1 MRSVSIGVHSLILGV
16 RKAGNTKRFEVLANG
31 SVIELSIFQF
41 QQGVAMDDSV
51 SRIVAEIES
60 RTSISESTLVD
71 LQKLLDLALKT
82 NDSTNLDLLFNEL
95 SSRKMSPSSLVD
107 SLSSAMDSGGVSL
120 LASNVYLMLLLSPN
134 SPVFTLFTPMAFLS
148 LLRSVRLAFKK
159 PSLGSNQSS
168 AGHIRGRRKRGG
180 GRVGMMKGKGKNVED
195 SENEVGEEAFNVK
208 LMLRVLERLATVLG
222 LVHLDRFTDSLR
234 SLVQT
239 VVEIPVMA
247 NELCGSSGN
256 YEKLCKLCSRIL
268 SEVLKAEH
276 GDPGLSAAEVLKSL
290 TPLILLPKSQARSF
304 ALGFLVNIMIEMTKD
319 SDEIKKAVVNLP
331 KYLVHKSPEK
341 AEPRALAVESIGEV
355 VKILDFEDQ
364 IGFVD
369 YVVKMSQGKG
379 QFRLLAVDLFLVL
392 MMSIR
397 NPLGSGSDNE
407 VEDSSWGL
415 KCLEALIQRCSD
427 VTAGIRARAL
437 TNLSQLLS
445 ILSLKDKSRDVLK
458 ELMGVGNEGSNR
470 PQGGLNDLLRKR
482 CMDDKAAVR
491 KASLILISKLT
502 TLLGGSLDGDL
513 LKIVGMACSDPLVS
527 IRKAAISAISEVR

>member
-1 MRSVSIGVHSLILGV
+1 
-16 RKAGNTKRFEVLANG
+16 
-31 SVIELSIFQF
+31 
-41 QQGVAMDDSV
+41 MDDSV
-51 SRIVAEIES
+51 SRVVAEIES
-60 RTSISESTLVD
+60 QTSISESALVD
-71 LQKLLDLALKT
+71 LQTLLDLALK
-82 NDSTNLDLLFNEL
+82 NDDSTNIDLLFNEL
-95 SSRKMSPSSLVD
+95 TSRKMSHSSLVD

-159 PSLGSNQSS
+159 PSLGSNQGS
-168 AGHIRGRRKRGG
+168 AGDIRGRRKRGG
-180 GRVGMMKGKGKNVED
+180 GRVGMRKDKGKNVED
-195 SENEVGEEAFNVK
+195 SENEVGEGGFNVK
-208 LMLRVLERLATVLG
+208 LMLRVLERLEKVLA

-256 YEKLCKLCSRIL
+256 YEKLCRLCSRIL

-276 GDPGLSAAEVLKSL
+276 GDQGLSAAEVLKSL

-304 ALGFLVNIMIEMTKD
+304 TLGFLVKTMMKMTKD

-341 AEPRALAVESIGEV
+341 AEPRALAVESIGEI
-355 VKILDFEDQ
+355 VKFLDFEDQ
-364 IGFVD
+364 IGFAD

-397 NPLGSGSDNE
+397 DPLGLDSDNE
-407 VEDSSWGL
+407 VDNSWGV

-427 VTAGIRARAL
+427 LTAGIRARAL
-437 TNLSQLLS
+437 TNLAQLLS
-445 ILSLKDKSRDVLK
+445 ILSVKDKSRDVLK
-458 ELMGVGNEGSNR
+458 KLMGAGHEGSSG
-470 PQGGLNDLLRKR
+470 PQGRLNDLLRKR

-502 TLLGGSLDGDL
+502 TLLGGSLDEDL